1 MDSLTSKRVLI
12 PVGVVLVVLLV
23 LLVVLLAS
31 GTDEAD
37 EPAMP
42 VAGPVAAKD
51 LTVGT
56 CVSDAN
62 STTGDVTTF
71 DAVACNKLHDGE
83 VFTII
88 ELEGE
93 KYPGTKFVT
102 GKGQRGCRA
111 RLRRQ
116 TTAKQFRDRLLGYK
130 FVYPTRESW
139 AQGDREV
146 TCLATFRKP
155 RTKKLQQRAGA
166 KS

>member
-1 MDSLTSKRVLI
+1 MSKRVLI
-12 PVGVVLVVLLV
+12 PVGIVAVVLIVLLI
-23 LLVVLLAS
+23 VLLAS
-31 GTDEAD
+31 GGSDGD
-37 EPAMP
+37 EPATP
-42 VAGPVAAKD
+42 VAGAVSAKD

-56 CVSDAN
+56 CISDAN

-71 DAVACNKLHDGE
+71 DAVSCNKPHDGE

-116 TTAKQFRDRLLGYK
+116 ATRKAFRDRLLGYK
-130 FVYPTRESW
+130 FVYPTSQSW

-155 RTKKLQQRAGA
+155 RTKKLAQRA

>member
-1 MDSLTSKRVLI
+1 MSKRILI
-12 PVGVVLVVLLV
+12 PVGFVVIVLIVLLV
-23 LLVVLLAS
+23 ILLAS
-31 GTDEAD
+31 GGVDDEGEEASV
-37 EPAMP
+37 PRSGA
-42 VAGPVAAKD
+42 VAAKD
-51 LTVGT
+51 LVVGT
-56 CVSDAN
+56 CISDAN

-71 DAVACNKLHDGE
+71 DAIACNKPHDGE

-116 TTAKQFRDRLLGYK
+116 ATRKQYRDRLLGYK
-130 FVYPTRESW
+130 FVYPTRQSW
-139 AQGDREV
+139 DQGDREV
-146 TCLATFRKP
+146 TCLATFRRP
-155 RTKKLQQRAGA
+155 RSKKLEQRAGA